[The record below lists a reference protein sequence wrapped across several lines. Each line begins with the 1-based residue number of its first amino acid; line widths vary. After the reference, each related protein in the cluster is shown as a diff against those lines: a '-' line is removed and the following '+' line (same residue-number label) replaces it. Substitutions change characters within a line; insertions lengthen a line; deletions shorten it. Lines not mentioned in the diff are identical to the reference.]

1 MGVAF
6 WALGYASGFLIL
18 VLAALSMSSGLFLLA
33 ELAEEFPSMAKR
45 VIQYLLVLIVV
56 LHVVLYIDGIPLLE
70 ATTGTLVHAIYSTLL
85 SSFPFIEIFSIKS
98 VGSILSFII
107 CNVIWLRFFYGNIYE
122 PLQVIGFF
130 VVCVWSVPIG
140 LFVSLTLSD
149 NALPGGG
156 GFSNVV
162 YRSNDGGGN
171 VDSSAI
177 LTTFSSGKKRGI
189 FLVVYDAGNQLLSSV
204 SVFGVSIFNVLRAAQ
219 NKKK

>member
-1 MGVAF
+1 MGIVF

-18 VLAALSMSSGLFLLA
+18 ILAALSMSSGLFLLA
-33 ELAEEFPSMAKR
+33 ELAEEFPSIAKKTIKYMLV
-45 VIQYLLVLIVV
+45 VILL
-56 LHVVLYIDGIPLLE
+56 LHVVLYIDGLPLLE
-70 ATTGTLVHAIYSTLL
+70 ATTGVLVHTFYSTFL

-98 VGSILSFII
+98 VGSLVGFVI
-107 CNVIWLRFFYGNIYE
+107 CNAVWLNFFYGNFYD

-156 GFSNVV
+156 GFSSTI

-171 VDSSAI
+171 VDNSGI
-177 LTTFSSGKKRGI
+177 LTTSSGKKRGLYLAI
-189 FLVVYDAGNQLLSSV
+189 YDTGKQFLSSV
-204 SVFGVSIFNVLRAAQ
+204 SVYGVSILNILRAVQ
-219 NKKK
+219 DKKK